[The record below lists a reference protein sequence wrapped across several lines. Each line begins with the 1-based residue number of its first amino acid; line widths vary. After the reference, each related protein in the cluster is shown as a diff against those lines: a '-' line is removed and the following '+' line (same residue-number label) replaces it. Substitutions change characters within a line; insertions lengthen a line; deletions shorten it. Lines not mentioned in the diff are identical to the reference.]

1 MWKKESLR
9 RKTFHNFSSR
19 KAHSD
24 EISRIVSFGE
34 SVEDHIYE
42 EIDEED
48 HDNHYSAKETE
59 EYPFLTLISSERRK
73 NLKFYGCADWDF
85 GTNIKK

>member
-1 MWKKESLR
+1 VKEG
-9 RKTFHNFSSR
+9 KETFHNFPSR
-19 KAHSD
+19 KAHSED
-24 EISRIVSFGE
+24 ILSRIVSFGD

-48 HDNHYSAKETE
+48 HDSHDSAKETE
-59 EYPFLTLISSERRK
+59 EYPFLTLIRSERRK
-73 NLKFYGCADWDF
+73 NLRFYGCADWDF